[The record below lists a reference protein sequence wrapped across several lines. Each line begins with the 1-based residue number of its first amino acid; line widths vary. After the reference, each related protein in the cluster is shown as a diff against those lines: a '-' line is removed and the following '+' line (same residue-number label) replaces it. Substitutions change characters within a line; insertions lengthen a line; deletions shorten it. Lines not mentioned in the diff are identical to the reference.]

1 MGGKNFGGE
10 KNLGRKND
18 KPSAHSENN
27 VWQGKNAR

>member
-10 KNLGRKND
+10 KND